1 MLGELKTINIYRLR
15 KKNLQM
21 KKLAS
26 LKSIYSFVAV
36 AETGSM
42 TDAAKTLSV
51 SHSAVSQAIKSLE
64 HQLGQPLFQRI
75 GRTVVL
81 NAAGRKYYKQV
92 APALEQIVEA
102 TQQLIGEQQSH
113 RLTLNMVNS
122 LAMHW
127 WIPRVHRF
135 NQFAPQLDIRISTL
149 IGSFAMEREGV
160 DVAIIHGKSDEW
172 QDYYCELLSEDELVM
187 VASPELVD
195 DNTTPQQLLEKYP
208 AIIAANDRRKYDW
221 KVWCE
226 SHNLPVPDSVN
237 NLSFSA
243 SIQAVQATIQRLG
256 VFVTHRQFV
265 RDDVSQG
272 LLVEVGSPVLNP
284 HQDFYF
290 ACQRDKLK
298 NEHVLTLRNWL
309 RSEFR
314 AA

>member
-1 MLGELKTINIYRLR
+1 
-15 KKNLQM
+15 M
-21 KKLAS
+21 KKLAP

-42 TDAAKTLSV
+42 TEAAHQLNV
-51 SHSAVSQAIKSLE
+51 SHSAVSQAVKSLE
-64 HQLGQPLFQRI
+64 HQLGQPLFQRV
-75 GRTVVL
+75 GRNVVL

-102 TQQLIGEQQSH
+102 TQQLISDQQSH

-135 NQFAPQLDIRISTL
+135 NQFAPQMDIRISTL
-149 IGSFAMEREGV
+149 TGSFVMENEGV
-160 DVAIIHGKSDEW
+160 DVAIIHGKPDEW
-172 QDYYCELLSEDELVM
+172 QDYYCERLAEDELVM
-187 VASPELVD
+187 VASPELVND
-195 DNTTPQQLLEKYP
+195 TTTPKQLLAKFP
-208 AIIAANDRRKYDW
+208 AIFAANDRRRYDW
-221 KVWCE
+221 QVWCE
-226 SHNLPVPDSVN
+226 SHGLSVPDSAN

-265 RDDVSQG
+265 KDDVNHG
-272 LLVEVGSPVLNP
+272 LLVEVGEPVPNP
-284 HQDFYF
+284 YQDFYF

-309 RSEFR
+309 RSEFTN
-314 AA
+314 A